1 MSWEPGPLP
10 IRGLRRPP
18 AASAFAALLVVFVVV
33 VGAACSSSGSGG
45 DSSESTVTDG
55 SVIGTTTTLEAASTT
70 PSSAGTTTTT
80 IDPDY
85 AALAKLLPTNVPSGL
100 PLQPDQLADTGATNL
115 AKAIQ
120 DDVSNDAAGLLRSAG
135 FVIGYQRAWADSDAI
150 RQNTLFL
157 YQFKTAA
164 GAAQYAAARASSL
177 ENENSPIAD
186 AGAPIARFPVLI
198 PGAIGLHSESTR
210 SSFGA
215 VAFSKGVYSVVALVT
230 DAGKVDQSANAAA
243 LAAAQNLLIP

>member
-10 IRGLRRPP
+10 IRGLRRPR
-18 AASAFAALLVVFVVV
+18 AAIAFAALLVVFVVA
-33 VGAACSSSGSGG
+33 GSACSSSGSGG

-55 SVIGTTTTLEAASTT
+55 SVIGTTTTLEATSTT
-70 PSSAGTTTTT
+70 PSSSAGTTTTT

-100 PLQPDQLADTGATNL
+100 PLQPDRLADTGATNL

-120 DDVSNDAAGLLRSAG
+120 DDVSNDAGGLLRSAG
-135 FVIGYQRAWADSDAI
+135 FVIGYQRAWADSNAI

-164 GAAQYAAARASSL
+164 GAAQYSAGRASTL
-177 ENENSPIAD
+177 ESENSPIAD

-198 PGAIGLHSESTR
+198 PGAIGLHSESTQ

-215 VAFSKGVYSVVALVT
+215 VVFSKGVYSVVALVT

>member
-10 IRGLRRPP
+10 IRGLRRPG
-18 AASAFAALLVVFVVV
+18 AAIACAALLVVFVVA
-33 VGAACSSSGSGG
+33 GSACSSSGSGG

-55 SVIGTTTTLEAASTT
+55 SVIGTTTTSEATSST
-70 PSSAGTTTTT
+70 PSSSAGTTTTT
-80 IDPDY
+80 IGADY
-85 AALAKLLPTNVPSGL
+85 VALAKLLPTNVPSGL
-100 PLQPDQLADTGATNL
+100 PLQSDRLADTGATNL

-120 DDVSNDAAGLLRSAG
+120 DDVSNDAGGLLRGAG
-135 FVIGYQRAWADSDAI
+135 FVIGYQRAWADSNAV

-164 GAAQYAAARASSL
+164 GAAQYAAGRASAL
-177 ENENSPIAD
+177 ESENSPIAD

-198 PGAIGLHSESTR
+198 PGAIGLHSESTK

-215 VAFSKGVYSVVALVT
+215 VVFSKGVYSVVALVT
-230 DAGKVDQSANAAA
+230 DAGMVDQSANAAA
-243 LAAAQNLLIP
+243 LAAAQNLLLP

>member
-1 MSWEPGPLP
+1 MTWEPGPLP
-10 IRGLRRPP
+10 IRGLRRPAP
-18 AASAFAALLVVFVVV
+18 AIACAALLAVFVVA
-33 VGAACSSSGSGG
+33 GAACSSSGSGG

-55 SVIGTTTTLEAASTT
+55 SVIGTTTTSGVTSST
-70 PSSAGTTTTT
+70 PSSSPASTTTT

-85 AALAKLLPTNVPSGL
+85 AGLAKLLPTNVPSGL
-100 PLQPDQLADTGATNL
+100 PLQPDGLADTGATNL
-115 AKAIQ
+115 NKAIQ
-120 DDVSNDAAGLLRSAG
+120 DDVSNDAGGLLRSSG

-150 RQNTLFL
+150 KQNTLFL

-164 GAAQYAAARASSL
+164 GAAQYSAGRASTLQS
-177 ENENSPIAD
+177 ENSPIAD
-186 AGAPIARFPVLI
+186 AGAPIATFPVLI
-198 PGAIGLHSESTR
+198 PGAIGLHSESTK

-215 VAFSKGVYSVVALVT
+215 VVFSKGVYSIVALAT